1 MYMIRNHLR
10 LSIIRQ
16 VAKFCQPL
24 GPHGEVVNCADHHIE
39 HDEVSTVLEFV
50 VPPDFLNAPVTLYR
64 LWGPTRFNCQDK
76 QMS

>member
-1 MYMIRNHLR
+1 MVRNHLR

-24 GPHGEVVNCADHHIE
+24 GPYGEVIDYNDDDIE
-39 HDEVSTVLEFV
+39 HYEVSTVLQII

-76 QMS
+76 QIS